1 MQDSNV
7 FGQYSCAAVFLKPH
21 PSALTCIAVSSEE
34 RARAYGRLASFAER
48 RMGEMLMSLMG
59 DGPILKRVPES
70 FGRV

>member
-21 PSALTCIAVSSEE
+21 PSALTCMAVSSEE
-34 RARAYGRLASFAER
+34 
-48 RMGEMLMSLMG
+48 EMLMSLMG